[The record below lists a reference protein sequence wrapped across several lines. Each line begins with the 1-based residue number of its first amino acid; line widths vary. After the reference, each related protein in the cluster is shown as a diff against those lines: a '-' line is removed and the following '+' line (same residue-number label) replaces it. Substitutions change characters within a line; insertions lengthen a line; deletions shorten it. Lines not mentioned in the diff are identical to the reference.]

1 MNDSTVPVFEGT
13 GAQRG
18 GDAERVSAWF
28 VANIPGVAG
37 GRSNLMSRP

>member
-13 GAQRG
+13 GARRG
-18 GDAERVSAWF
+18 IDAERVSAWF

-37 GRSNLMSRP
+37 CRSILISRP